1 MFEWI
6 TENSFFCVF
15 LTLGCFELARAIQR
29 KGKST
34 LLNPILVGS
43 ILVCAVL
50 KLTGMEVK
58 DYQADCAP
66 LQFFLTPAT
75 ICFSIGLF
83 EQIEKLKKHLPS
95 ITIGVFCGTLVSLIS
110 IRSMARVFKLDY
122 VLTVSLLPK
131 SITTAIGMVLSQEAG
146 GVAALTTAAIIITG
160 ILGNI
165 LGPFFCKY
173 FRITEPIAQGAAF
186 GTASHAIGTSK
197 ANEISELT
205 GAVSSLSLT
214 LAGLI
219 TVALFS
225 FFTT

>member
-1 MFEWI
+1 MLELI

-15 LTLGCFELARAIQR
+15 LTLGAFELARAIQQ
-29 KGKST
+29 KSKST
-34 LLNPILVGS
+34 LLNPILIGS
-43 ILVCAVL
+43 ILVCVVL

-58 DYQADCAP
+58 AYQTGCAP

-75 ICFSIGLF
+75 VCFSIGLY
-83 EQIEKLKKHLPS
+83 EQIGKLKKHLPA
-95 ITIGVFCGTLVSLIS
+95 IVIGVFCGTLTSLVS
-110 IRSMARVFKLDY
+110 IRALADAFNLDHI
-122 VLTVSLLPK
+122 VTVSLLPK

-146 GVAALTTAAIIITG
+146 GIAALTTAAIIITG

-165 LGPFFCKY
+165 FGPAFCKL
-173 FRITEPIAQGAAF
+173 IKVTDPIAQGAAF
-186 GTASHAIGTSK
+186 GTASHAIGTTK

-219 TVALFS
+219 TVILFS